1 MAGTDVTAGQ
11 LLLAEYEC
19 IKDEQKA
26 RIGFR
31 DNLLYVT
38 LAVVAAVIAAAAQ
51 AKQAS
56 MLLGLPP
63 VCVVLGW
70 TYLVNDEKISA
81 IGAYVRGEL
90 APRLAALTGEAGA
103 QAFGWE
109 TFHRGDARR
118 VSRKIVQCVVDLV
131 AFCVVPLGALVVYWT
146 GGHLPVGLLAVSV
159 AEALAVAGLAVY
171 VVMYAL
177 PFGSGSGSGAGAAA
191 GAGSAASAG
200 TGANPV

>member
-1 MAGTDVTAGQ
+1 MPEQDVTAGQ
-11 LLLAEYEC
+11 LLLAEYQT

-38 LAVVAAVIAAAAQ
+38 LAAVAAVIAASAQ

-56 MLLGLPP
+56 MLLALPP

-81 IGAYVRGEL
+81 IGKYVREDLG
-90 APRLAALTGEAGA
+90 PRLAALAEPGGGF

-109 TFHRGDARR
+109 TAHRGDARR
-118 VSRKIVQCVVDLV
+118 GSRKAVQTVVDLA
-131 AFCVVPLGALVVYWT
+131 AFCAVPLAALVVFWVD
-146 GGHLPVGLLAVSV
+146 GGSGGLMMALSV
-159 AEALAVAGLAVY
+159 LEALAVAGLASQ
-171 VVMYAL
+171 VVWYAK
-177 PFGSGSGSGAGAAA
+177 A
-191 GAGSAASAG
+191 
-200 TGANPV
+200 